1 MKKLLKTALLS
12 LTLSTGLTLSTLALA
27 GSDEE
32 FIAEVCGS
40 DSACVEMMATSF
52 ALAAEE
58 SSALAAEYSAESSAI
73 TDGPGPAVSDMGATE
88 SPGETSAIIDGPGI
102 AASEKAKYGTDGE
115 SGEESGVSGY
125 AGIVVTYEEYDAM
138 TDLEKEKHDE
148 GRELTEAE
156 RADLGDFNAT
166 EDAVKEALGDGPID
180 PTELAKVLKAAGKD
194 FGIDIKVSYSKEVSG
209 LGCFGMSSATGK
221 IGPISCSDTPESLEN
236 CSGDMASNYKSGVM
250 KCDGFIAV
258 GTKIK

>member
-32 FIAEVCGS
+32 FIAEVCGI
-40 DSACVEMMATSF
+40 DSSCVEMMTTSF
-52 ALAAEE
+52 AIAAEH
-58 SSALAAEYSAESSAI
+58 SAESSAI

-88 SPGETSAIIDGPGI
+88 SPGETSAITDGPGPAGSDRAI
-102 AASEKAKYGTDGE
+102 YEADGE

-236 CSGDMASNYKSGVM
+236 CSGGMASNYKSGVM

>member
-52 ALAAEE
+52 ALAAEH
-58 SSALAAEYSAESSAI
+58 SAESSAI